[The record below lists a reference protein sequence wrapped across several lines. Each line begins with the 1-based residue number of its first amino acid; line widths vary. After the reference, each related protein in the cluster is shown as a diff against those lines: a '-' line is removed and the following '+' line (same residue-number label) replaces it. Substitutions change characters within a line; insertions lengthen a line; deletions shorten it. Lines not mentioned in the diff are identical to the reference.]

1 MSAIAPSQYPSGR
14 AGETP
19 ARELDDQERDK
30 LQEIHD
36 LINLI
41 MKELPVAAQAPA
53 QQPNMSAASPYLYP
67 LLQLSWRSWGGPFV
81 GPAGFY

>member
-1 MSAIAPSQYPSGR
+1 MSAIAPSQYQSGR

-19 ARELDDQERDK
+19 ARALDDQERDK

-41 MKELPVAAQAPA
+41 LKELPVAAQSSP
-53 QQPNMSAASPYLYP
+53 QPYMSAASPYLYP
-67 LLQLSWRSWGGPFV
+67 LLQMSWRSWGGLPFV
-81 GPAGFY
+81 GPAGF